1 MSGIFTVIAVL
12 KRLHDFLRMVV
23 EPVVWDARVSEAIFC
38 DESARL
44 QIFLHLFHKVII
56 SECRSFDVDETF
68 FLKGLN
74 DVGVQAFAMVLY
86 FDMTVEYSSW

>member
-1 MSGIFTVIAVL
+1 MIAVL

-23 EPVVWDARVSEAIFC
+23 EPVVGDARMSEAIFC

-44 QIFLHLFHKVII
+44 QIFLHLFQKVII
-56 SECRSFDVDETF
+56 SESRSFDVDEPF
-68 FLKGLN
+68 FLKGLD

-86 FDMTVEYSSW
+86 FDMTVERRS